1 MLHEWWENY
10 ENNDWREN
18 IKFKRNG
25 WKSRNCV
32 SQTRKENNDFEF
44 HVIGAQSMDPTH
56 NITIE
61 TTFPANSYYE
71 EVGATEEVG
80 TVELDG
86 ATKSG
91 RSSDAFKA

>member
-1 MLHEWWENY
+1 M
-10 ENNDWREN
+10 R
-18 IKFKRNG
+18 FKRNG

-32 SQTRKENNDFEF
+32 SETRKENKAFKF
-44 HVIGAQSMDPTH
+44 QVISAQSIDPTH
-56 NITIE
+56 NNTIE

-80 TVELDG
+80 TVELEG

-91 RSSDAFKA
+91 TSSDAFNAFGASLAIGSE